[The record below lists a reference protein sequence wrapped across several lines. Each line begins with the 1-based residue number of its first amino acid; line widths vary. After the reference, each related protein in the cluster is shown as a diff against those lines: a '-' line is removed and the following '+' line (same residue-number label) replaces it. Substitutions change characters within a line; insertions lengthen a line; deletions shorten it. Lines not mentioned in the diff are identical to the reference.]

1 MQKSLSAILTLAV
14 AGTAFAQ
21 VSESTP
27 VIEAAGLSITR
38 SDFEGMLSGDPRWA
52 AAKDR
57 PEALRAVGRD
67 FGRAFALEAEARK
80 RGLDKQSSV
89 QLRIRNYTMQLLANE
104 LLVTLR
110 KDYLKDEAALDA
122 AYRQNESR
130 YAEPRVRQILIRTRG
145 SEVARSKNRP
155 ELTVEQ
161 ALAKAEA
168 LRARLAKGEDFAA
181 LARAESDD
189 IGSAARGGDMG
200 YVQRGSTVADFENAA
215 FSLPTGEVSKP
226 VQTKFGV
233 HLVRVEERRP
243 MTRDGL
249 KLVLANE
256 LAHKALDAIIANG
269 YTLNTAYFG
278 DK

>member
-1 MQKSLSAILTLAV
+1 MLQPLVAILTLTA
-14 AGTAFAQ
+14 AGAALAQ
-21 VSESTP
+21 VPETSP
-27 VIEAAGLSITR
+27 VIEAAGLSMTR
-38 SDFEGMLSGDPRWA
+38 GDFEGMLSGDPRWA
-52 AAKDR
+52 VAKAR
-57 PEALRAVGRD
+57 PEALRALGRD
-67 FGRAFALEAEARK
+67 IGRAFALEAEARK
-80 RGLDKQSSV
+80 RGLDKLPSV
-89 QLRIRNYTMQLLANE
+89 QLRVRNYTMQLLANE

-122 AYRQNESR
+122 LYKQNEAR
-130 YAEPRVRQILIRTRG
+130 YTEPRVRQILIRTRG

-189 IGSAARGGDMG
+189 IGSTPRGGDMG
-200 YVQRGSTVADFENAA
+200 YILRGSTVADFENAV
-215 FSLPTGEVSKP
+215 FSLPTGELSKP
-226 VQTKFGV
+226 IRTKFGV

-249 KLVLANE
+249 KIVLANE
-256 LAHKALDAIIANG
+256 LAHKALDAIIADG
-269 YTLNTAYFG
+269 YKLNTAYFG